1 RHEQC
6 AREAQLIHAHT
17 SRRLTAAL
25 RCLSAALAL
34 CAGAVSA
41 SEPVTVAKRPLTV
54 ADFLAPYGVQQ
65 AAISPDG
72 RHVAL
77 IEHRGRIHS
86 LKLVRIEDLDQ
97 RVLLWGRWV
106 EDGRYL
112 VNKQPRRV
120 SWVNNSILAV
130 DMGAVAEALDLTGK
144 KIADLGSRV
153 IGKAVPGDPDSTLML
168 VHDDEDLDTVSA
180 VDVQTRKSRRLRYP
194 MSGTP
199 KHWTFDEQGALRAVL
214 LADSSIWRD
223 DTTLRLWYLPGGQKD
238 WMPLLE
244 HRVTDDTWLP
254 LAASAERDEL
264 LVASRHQRD
273 KVAVFR
279 YTPLKGDLAAAE
291 LMLADEHA
299 DVAPGENLRGQ
310 TAMSFYALGL
320 KPQRQWL
327 DRDWRTVQTA
337 VDEVLPGRIN
347 DLSGNPAGQV
357 LIHSYSDLDPGRWL
371 LLDVPKA
378 ELRLLAM
385 HRQRIDPAH
394 MRPMET
400 YHYASADGL
409 QIPAFLTRPEGPAQP
424 RPTVV
429 LVHGGPAARDHWGW
443 NAEVQLLASRGYVV
457 FQPQFRGSTGFGKAF
472 EVAGHGQW
480 GLAMQDDITAG
491 VQDLVRRGIADPRR
505 ICIYGASYG
514 GYAAMWGL
522 VKTPELYR
530 CGVTLS
536 GVSDIGYML
545 TDWSDSNGD
554 KMTRELMRLTVGDR
568 KRQQAQFDAVSPLK
582 HAARIQAPVFI
593 AHGEEDV
600 RVPFSHASK
609 LRSALDRAGKRYEW
623 LALPHEGH
631 SLFYLASQQRF
642 YAQLLKFLD
651 QNLLPAA
658 APTEAPAE
666 AKP

>member
-1 RHEQC
+1 M
-6 AREAQLIHAHT
+6 
-17 SRRLTAAL
+17 
-25 RCLSAALAL
+25 
-34 CAGAVSA
+34 CAGAVCA
-41 SEPVTVAKRPLTV
+41 SEPVTVAKGPLTV
-54 ADFLAPYGVQQ
+54 AEFLAPYGAQQ

-77 IEHRGRIHS
+77 IEHAGSSHT
-86 LKLVRIEDLDQ
+86 LKLVTLADLSQ
-97 RVLLWGRWV
+97 RVLMRGRWV
-106 EDGRYL
+106 MEGHHR

-120 SWVNNSILAV
+120 IWVNNATLAV
-130 DMGAVAEALDLTGK
+130 DMGHAAEAMDLDGK
-144 KIADLGSRV
+144 KTADLGTRV
-153 IGKAVPGDPDSTLML
+153 IGKAVPADPNSTLML
-168 VHDDEDLDTVSA
+168 VHDDDDMETVA
-180 VDVQTRKSRRLRYP
+180 VVDVQTRRSRRLRYP
-194 MSGTP
+194 MSGKP
-199 KHWTFDEQGALRAVL
+199 EHWTFDEQGALRAVL
-214 LADSSIWRD
+214 LSDSSIWRD
-223 DTTLRLWYLPGGQKD
+223 DTTLRLWYLPFGQKD

-244 HRVTDDTWLP
+244 HKVIDDAWLP

-264 LVASRHQRD
+264 IVSSRHQRD

-279 YTPLKGDLAAAE
+279 HAPLKGDLASAE
-291 LMLADEHA
+291 LMLADETA

-310 TAMSFYALGL
+310 NAMSFYALGL
-320 KPQRQWL
+320 KPHRQWL
-327 DRDWRTVQTA
+327 DRDWQTVQKA
-337 VDEVLPGRIN
+337 VDEVLPGRVNLI
-347 DLSGNPAGQV
+347 SGNPAGPV

-371 LLDVPKA
+371 LLDVPKL

-385 HRQRIDPAH
+385 HRQRIDPAR

-409 QIPAFLTRPEGPAQP
+409 RIPAFLTRPEGPAQP

-443 NAEVQLLASRGYVV
+443 NAEVQMLASRGYVV

-491 VQDLVRRGIADPRR
+491 VQDLVRRGIADPKR

-600 RVPFSHASK
+600 RVPFSHATK
-609 LRSALDRAGKRYEW
+609 LKSALSRAGKNHEW
-623 LALPHEGH
+623 LALPLEGH
-631 SLFYLASQQRF
+631 SLHYLASQHRF
-642 YAQLLKFLD
+642 YDQLLKFLD
-651 QNLLPAA
+651 RHLQPAEA
-658 APTEAPAE
+658 SAGAPAE
-666 AKP
+666 AKR

>member
-1 RHEQC
+1 M
-6 AREAQLIHAHT
+6 
-17 SRRLTAAL
+17 
-25 RCLSAALAL
+25 
-34 CAGAVSA
+34 CAGAVCA
-41 SEPVTVAKRPLTV
+41 SEPVTVAKGPLTV
-54 ADFLAPYGVQQ
+54 AEFLAPYGAQQ

-77 IEHRGRIHS
+77 IEHAGSSHT
-86 LKLVRIEDLDQ
+86 LKLVTLADLSQ
-97 RVLLWGRWV
+97 RVLMRGRWV
-106 EDGRYL
+106 MEGHYR

-120 SWVNNSILAV
+120 IWVNNATLAV
-130 DMGAVAEALDLTGK
+130 DMGHAAEAMDLDGK
-144 KIADLGSRV
+144 KTADLGTRV
-153 IGKAVPGDPDSTLML
+153 IGKAVPADPNSTLML
-168 VHDDEDLDTVSA
+168 VHDDDDMETVA
-180 VDVQTRKSRRLRYP
+180 VVDVQTRRSRRLRYP
-194 MSGTP
+194 MSGKP
-199 KHWTFDEQGALRAVL
+199 EHWTFDEQGALRAVL
-214 LADSSIWRD
+214 LSDSSIWRD
-223 DTTLRLWYLPGGQKD
+223 DTTLRLWYLPVGQKD

-244 HRVTDDTWLP
+244 HKVIDDAWLP

-264 LVASRHQRD
+264 IVSSRHQRD

-279 YTPLKGDLAAAE
+279 HAPLKGDLASAE
-291 LMLADEHA
+291 LMLADETA

-310 TAMSFYALGL
+310 NAMSFYALGL
-320 KPQRQWL
+320 KPHRQWL
-327 DRDWRTVQTA
+327 DRDWQTVQKA
-337 VDEVLPGRIN
+337 VDEVLPGRVNLI
-347 DLSGNPAGQV
+347 SGNPAGQV

-371 LLDVPKA
+371 LLDVPKL

-385 HRQRIDPAH
+385 HRQRIDPAR

-409 QIPAFLTRPEGPAQP
+409 RIPAFLTRPEGPAQP

-443 NAEVQLLASRGYVV
+443 NAEVQMLASRGYVV

-491 VQDLVRRGIADPRR
+491 VQDLVRRGIADPKR

-600 RVPFSHASK
+600 RVPFSHATK
-609 LRSALDRAGKRYEW
+609 LKSALSRAGKNHEW
-623 LALPHEGH
+623 LALPLEGH
-631 SLFYLASQQRF
+631 SLHYLASQHRF
-642 YAQLLKFLD
+642 YDQLLKFLD
-651 QNLLPAA
+651 RHLQPAEA
-658 APTEAPAE
+658 SAGAPAE
-666 AKP
+666 AKR